1 MHEIVENQRKF
12 FLTHVTRDVDFRL
25 RALRTLQKTI
35 REWEPRISEALHADL
50 GKSATEGYMCEIGLV
65 LGSLRDTLSKLRK
78 WSKPRRV
85 MASLAHFPST
95 CRVEANP
102 YGVVLIMSPW
112 NYPVLLCLDP
122 LIAALSAGN
131 CCVVKPSS
139 TTPAT
144 SAVLAEMLGSI
155 FPPEYVK
162 VVLGGRENCNAL
174 LEEKF
179 DYIFF
184 TGSPSVGHGIMEA
197 AARHLTPVTLELG
210 GKSPCILDASANVK
224 VAARRI
230 AFGKILNAGQ
240 TCVAPDYLLIH
251 SSRKQEFVTEFR
263 EAVAEMLGEHPVQND
278 KLTHIITPRH
288 FKRLMGL
295 MEGVNP
301 VVGGQGVEETLR
313 IEPTLLDDVTRAALR
328 SFQKAN
334 DLKPS
339 GEPDSATLALL
350 DSGMGVTCHQY
361 LVEMKNVYSELPL
374 LQQGSLGEAVIELQN
389 ALRSLGYFAG
399 ECDGVFGEATMAAVK
414 RFQMANVLTETG
426 TADRSTQIRL
436 YEGVPMSWSVFLENA
451 VAAFGDTGLNV
462 RQLQRK
468 LQELEE

>member
-1 MHEIVENQRKF
+1 MREIVETQRQF
-12 FLTHVTRDVDFRL
+12 FHTHVTRDVAFRI
-25 RALRTLQKTI
+25 RALKKLQQTI

-65 LGSLRDTLSKLRK
+65 LGSLRDTLKNIRK
-78 WSKPRRV
+78 WSRARRV
-85 MASLAHFPST
+85 SASLAHFPSS
-95 CRVEANP
+95 CRVEADP

-184 TGSPSVGHGIMEA
+184 TGSPNVGHTIMEA

-210 GKSPCILDASANVK
+210 GKSPCIVDKDCNVK

-251 SSRKQEFVTEFR
+251 ASRKQEFVTEFR
-263 EAVAEMLGEHPVQND
+263 EAVAEMLGEHPVQNEN
-278 KLTHIITPRH
+278 LTHIITPRH
-288 FKRLMGL
+288 FERIMGL
-295 MEGVNP
+295 MNEATP
-301 VVGGQGVEETLR
+301 VVGGQGNAATLR
-313 IEPTLLDDVTRAALR
+313 IEPTLLDNVT
-328 SFQKAN
+328 
-334 DLKPS
+334 
-339 GEPDSATLALL
+339 PDSASMQEEIFGPLLPMLSWNKWEDVEGFVLSRPRPLASYLFTTNRETEQNFRQHL
-350 DSGMGVTCHQY
+350 AFGGGCVNDTIIHLAVHGMPFGGVGNSGMGAYHGKTGFDTFTHY
-361 LVEMKNVYSELPL
+361 KSILKKGNWLDLPFRYQPYNKLKSCL
-374 LQQGSLGEAVIELQN
+374 LRLF
-389 ALRSLGYFAG
+389 LR
-399 ECDGVFGEATMAAVK
+399 
-414 RFQMANVLTETG
+414 
-426 TADRSTQIRL
+426 
-436 YEGVPMSWSVFLENA
+436 
-451 VAAFGDTGLNV
+451 
-462 RQLQRK
+462 
-468 LQELEE
+468 

>member
-1 MHEIVENQRKF
+1 MHEIVETQRQF
-12 FLTHVTRDVDFRL
+12 FLTHVTRDVKFRI
-25 RALRTLQKTI
+25 RALKLLQKTI

-50 GKSATEGYMCEIGLV
+50 GKSAAEGYMCEIGLV
-65 LGSLRDTLSKLRK
+65 LGSLRDTLSNIRK

-85 MASLAHFPST
+85 MASLAHFPSS
-95 CRVEANP
+95 CRVEPQP
-102 YGVVLIMSPW
+102 YGVALIMSPW

-197 AARHLTPVTLELG
+197 AARNLTPVTLELG
-210 GKSPCILDASANVK
+210 GKSPCIVDATANIK

-251 SSRKQEFVTEFR
+251 RSCKDEFITEFR
-263 EAVAEMLGEHPVQND
+263 EAVAEMLGEHPVQNEN
-278 KLTHIITPRH
+278 LTHIINRRH
-288 FKRLMGL
+288 FDRLMGL
-295 MEGVNP
+295 MEDATP
-301 VVGGQGVEETLR
+301 VVGGQGIAETLR
-313 IEPTLLDDVTRAALR
+313 IEPTLLDGVLPAPPACSRKSSGPSCRCSVGTSGRKWRPLCFPARVRWLRITSPPTRRPRSALCSTFPSAA
-328 SFQKAN
+328 
-334 DLKPS
+334 
-339 GEPDSATLALL
+339 
-350 DSGMGVTCHQY
+350 
-361 LVEMKNVYSELPL
+361 
-374 LQQGSLGEAVIELQN
+374 
-389 ALRSLGYFAG
+389 
-399 ECDGVFGEATMAAVK
+399 AA
-414 RFQMANVLTETG
+414 
-426 TADRSTQIRL
+426 
-436 YEGVPMSWSVFLENA
+436 
-451 VAAFGDTGLNV
+451 
-462 RQLQRK
+462 
-468 LQELEE
+468 

>member
-25 RALRTLQKTI
+25 RALRTLQKAI

-295 MEGVNP
+295 MEGVTP

-313 IEPTLLDDVTRAALR
+313 IEPTLLDDVTPESACMQEEIFGPLLPMLTWNKWEDVENFVLSRPRPLASYLFTTDKTVER
-328 SFQKAN
+328 NFRQHLSFGGGCVN
-334 DLKPS
+334 D
-339 GEPDSATLALL
+339 TIIHLAVHGMPFGGIG
-350 DSGMGVTCHQY
+350 DSGMGSYHGKDGFDTFTHY
-361 LVEMKNVYSELPL
+361 KSILKKANWLDLPFRYQPYNKLKEGL
-374 LQQGSLGEAVIELQN
+374 LRMF
-389 ALRSLGYFAG
+389 LR
-399 ECDGVFGEATMAAVK
+399 
-414 RFQMANVLTETG
+414 
-426 TADRSTQIRL
+426 
-436 YEGVPMSWSVFLENA
+436 
-451 VAAFGDTGLNV
+451 
-462 RQLQRK
+462 
-468 LQELEE
+468 